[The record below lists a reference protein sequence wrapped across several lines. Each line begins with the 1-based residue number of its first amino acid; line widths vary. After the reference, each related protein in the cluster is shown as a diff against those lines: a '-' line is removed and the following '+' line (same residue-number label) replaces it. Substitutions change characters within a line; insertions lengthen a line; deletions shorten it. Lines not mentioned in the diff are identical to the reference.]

1 MKDRTNEEGFDPAED
16 SQVNTASLRDSVESL
31 RGGKHGSPQAR
42 TMIEE
47 ILEPENLARAWK
59 RVKAN
64 KGAAGIDGMTVGA
77 FPAFAR
83 GHWPRIARALMEG
96 TYRPA
101 PVKRVWIIPPL
112 AGSAVSASPDVPA
125 LRAVAV
131 RSPTG
136 QGVPSG
142 YRRCWIE

>member
-1 MKDRTNEEGFDPAED
+1 MDC
-16 SQVNTASLRDSVESL
+16 
-31 RGGKHGSPQAR
+31 HGAKRSTDGEATPQSRKAD
-42 TMIEE
+42 
-47 ILEPENLARAWK
+47 K
-59 RVKAN
+59 RVQAN
-64 KGAAGIDGMTVGA
+64 KGAPGIDGMTVGD
-77 FPAFAR
+77 FPAFWR
-83 GHWPRIARALMEG
+83 KEGPRIARAVMEG
-96 TYRPA
+96 AYRPA
-101 PVKRVWIIPPL
+101 PVKRAWIIPPP